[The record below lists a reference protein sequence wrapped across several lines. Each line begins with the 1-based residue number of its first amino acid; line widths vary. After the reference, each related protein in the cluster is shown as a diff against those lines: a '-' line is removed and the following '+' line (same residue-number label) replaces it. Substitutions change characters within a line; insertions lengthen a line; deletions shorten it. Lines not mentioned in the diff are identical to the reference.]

1 MTDSIN
7 SELIVR
13 AQRGNAE
20 AVGRLYEEN
29 HQSIFRY
36 LSYRTTDLQTAED
49 LTSEVFLKMVQALPG
64 YLPKNVPFKAWLFRI
79 ARNLAIDHQ
88 RRNNTH
94 PTINIEENMPIVDN
108 QRDQNMED
116 CLDSI
121 ILKHALARLNDEQRD
136 VILMRFVEGMPIVQV
151 AMTLHKSE
159 DAIKGLQRR
168 ALNAIRTNL
177 YFKEGD
183 RAGIG

>member
-1 MTDSIN
+1 MTDLIN
-7 SELIVR
+7 SELILR

-36 LSYRTTDLQTAED
+36 LYYRTTDLQTAED
-49 LTSEVFLKMVQALPG
+49 LTSEVFLKMVVALPA
-64 YLPKNVPFKAWLFRI
+64 YLPKKVPFKAWLFQI
-79 ARNLAIDHQ
+79 ARNLAIDHY
-88 RRNNTH
+88 RRNSTH
-94 PTINIEENMPIVDN
+94 PIINIEEDMLIIGNH
-108 QRDQNMED
+108 QEQNTED

-121 ILKHALARLNDEQRD
+121 VLKHALDRLNDEQRD

-151 AMTLHKSE
+151 ALTLHKSE

-168 ALNAIRTNL
+168 ALTALRSNL
-177 YFKEGD
+177 YFKESEN
-183 RAGIG
+183 AGIG